1 MPGPPRARLADLDDW
16 VARNRGRL
24 ADLGIT
30 VRTGISPM
38 LGNRPPSAW
47 VGLESRGG
55 LARGVVTEG
64 TGELVV
70 TRRRDGSRTLGEQLQ
85 VPTKADVDAALERL
99 LEGLLALSSAP
110 AL

>member
-1 MPGPPRARLADLDDW
+1 MPGPPRARLADLEDW

-24 ADLGIT
+24 ADLGLT
-30 VRTGISPM
+30 FRTGVSPM

-47 VGLESRGG
+47 VDIESRDA

-70 TRRRDGSRTLGEQLQ
+70 TRRRDGSRTLGEQRE

-99 LEGLLALSSAP
+99 LEGVLAVSRAP